1 MKNGF
6 GLMAALLPMMLVGA
20 AAAADPVAPEAAGTA
35 GTTIVGEREAAVGLY
50 LLPWQEENRS
60 ELDRPPILYRG
71 VSSAIDARHFADRV
85 ASDEAEAAHRRMRAE
100 PRL

>member
-1 MKNGF
+1 MRRGF
-6 GLMAALLPMMLVGA
+6 GVMAALLPTMLA
-20 AAAADPVAPEAAGTA
+20 AAVAAADPVAPEAGTA

-60 ELDRPPILYRG
+60 ELDRPPLLYRG